1 MRVKKAVENIWQRL
15 AVGQEYRTPDDVK
28 GVKFRVLTVE
38 PNLITIR
45 TVGKPEEGQKLPV

>member
-38 PNLITIR
+38 PNLIVTANVKM
-45 TVGKPEEGQKLPV
+45 TL